1 MQASGESLS
10 QSGLV
15 KHGLKLDMKDS
26 IISSFKKCDLWVA
39 LDGSENHELNI
50 DNLPVYQMSSA
61 FVLDNECVL
70 DDDSESEKEDEG

>member
-1 MQASGESLS
+1 M
-10 QSGLV
+10 
-15 KHGLKLDMKDS
+15 
-26 IISSFKKCDLWVA
+26 A

-50 DNLPVYQMSSA
+50 DNLPIYQMSSA